1 MPAATLIEARE
12 TKLAYAAQKASQ
24 AAASKAA
31 ARDKLVSKMT
41 KLGVPASDMFRPP
54 HVAEGTYSGWDE
66 RGVPTLDG
74 EGVELSK
81 GKVKKV
87 LKEWEAQVKGNE
99 EYKKWKADED
109 QAGRSA

>member
-12 TKLAYAAQKASQ
+12 TKLALAAQKAFQ

-31 ARDKLVSKMT
+31 ARDKLVAKMT
-41 KLGVPASDMFRPP
+41 KMGIPALDMFRPP
-54 HVAEGTYSGWDE
+54 HVAEGSFSGWDE
-66 RGVPTLDG
+66 RGVPTMDG

-81 GKVKKV
+81 GKAKKV

-99 EYKKWKADED
+99 EYRKWKLDED
-109 QAGRSA
+109 QAGRPV